1 MARKCGGWRHG
12 GRGALRIAEGADL
25 TDSVV
30 LGCAEERAQRA
41 GDWRELRAVLVH
53 VSVAAER

>member
-1 MARKCGGWRHG
+1 MARKCGVCCHG
-12 GRGALRIAEGADL
+12 GRGVLRIAEGADL
-25 TDSVV
+25 ADWVV
-30 LGCAEERAQRA
+30 LGCAGERAQRA